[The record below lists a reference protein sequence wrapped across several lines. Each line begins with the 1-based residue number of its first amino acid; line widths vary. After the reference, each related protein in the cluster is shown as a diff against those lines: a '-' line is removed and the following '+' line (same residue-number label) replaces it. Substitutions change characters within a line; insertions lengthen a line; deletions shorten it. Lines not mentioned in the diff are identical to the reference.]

1 MNTKYFLYAR
11 KSTEDEERQVMSIE
25 AQLAELA
32 EFAKRENIEIAET
45 FIETKSAKK
54 PGREIFNQMMSK
66 VHESKEPIGL
76 IAWHP
81 DRLARNSVDGGQI
94 IYSIDIGKIVSLR
107 FPTFWFEPTPQGLFM
122 LQVAFG
128 QSKYYSD
135 NLSENVKRGIRQ
147 KLRRGEWPGL
157 APFGYVNNPKTRTIE
172 PDATKA
178 RVIKKV
184 FEEYAQGRH
193 TLLSLGERLSF
204 WGVVSGTGKPLCK
217 ATLQRMLTNKVYLG
231 LIVHN
236 GETYEGGFPPIV
248 SRATFEKVQ
257 EVLKNRAKPRH
268 SKKRHNFPFTGL
280 LTCGECGAAITAQYA
295 HGHGGIYKYY
305 RCTKRLGSCSQSYL
319 REDLLIKQLK
329 TEISKVALCE
339 DWKEKMLAQVEVWE
353 KENIQSSQSFAQNL
367 EKEIKETEQKL
378 DRLVNAFLDG
388 SIEKET
394 YLAKKDEIITT
405 KTDLQRRKSDFG
417 RKGNNWIEPLRE
429 WILAAHHAEKLASS
443 NEFDEIKSFVE
454 KIGTNRRLLSKQ
466 VLVGLRPPFDLIA
479 KQKGFCEARPAE
491 GGASEQSSCP
501 EKTLSFDWS
510 GCRELNPVYMH
521 PMHVYCRYTTA
532 RLNPPLQRGVAACP
546 PKRRDKTNTARY
558 EISITKTIES
568 EEGQRH

>member
-1 MNTKYFLYAR
+1 MKTKYFLYAR

-32 EFAKRENIEIAET
+32 DFAKRENIEISER
-45 FIETKSAKK
+45 FIESKSAKK
-54 PGREIFNQMMSK
+54 PGREIFNEMMSK
-66 VHESKEPIGL
+66 VYASKEPIGL

-157 APFGYVNNPKTRTIE
+157 APFGYINNPKTRTIE
-172 PDATKA
+172 PDQMKA
-178 RVIKKV
+178 RVIKKA
-184 FEEYAQGRH
+184 FEEYAQGQH
-193 TLLSLGERLSF
+193 TLESLGQRLSF

-231 LIVHN
+231 LIIHN
-236 GETYEGGFPPIV
+236 GETYEGGFPSIV

-268 SKKRHNFPFTGL
+268 SKKRHYFSFTGL
-280 LTCGECGAAITAQYA
+280 LTCGECGAAITAQWA
-295 HGHGGIYKYY
+295 HGNGGTYRYY
-305 RCTKRLGSCSQSYL
+305 RCTKRLGSCSQRYL
-319 REDLLIKQLK
+319 REDLLVEQMKNK
-329 TEISKVALCE
+329 ISKVALCE
-339 DWKEKMLAQVEVWE
+339 DWKEKMLTKVEVWG
-353 KENIQSSQSFAQNL
+353 KENIQSSQSFAQKL

-378 DRLVNAFLDG
+378 DKLVNAFLDG

-394 YLAKKDEIITT
+394 YLAKKDEHIKT
-405 KTDLQRRKSDFG
+405 KTDLNKKRADFG
-417 RKGNNWIEPLRE
+417 RKENNWIEPLKD
-429 WILAAHHAEKLASS
+429 WILSAHHAEKLASS
-443 NEFDEIKSFVE
+443 NDLDEIKSLAE
-454 KIGTNRRLLSKQ
+454 KIGTNRRLLDRKLIFDFQ
-466 VLVGLRPPFDLIA
+466 KPFDFVP
-479 KQKGFCEARPAE
+479 KYTGKCERSPAE
-491 GGASEQSSCP
+491 GGASEQTNCP
-501 EKTLSFDWS
+501 QNSQCLDWS
-510 GCRELNPVYMH
+510 G
-521 PMHVYCRYTTA
+521 
-532 RLNPPLQRGVAACP
+532 RLDSNQRLHGPEPCALPCCATP
-546 PKRRDKTNTARY
+546 RQG
-558 EISITKTIES
+558 IIKTICA
-568 EEGQRH
+568 